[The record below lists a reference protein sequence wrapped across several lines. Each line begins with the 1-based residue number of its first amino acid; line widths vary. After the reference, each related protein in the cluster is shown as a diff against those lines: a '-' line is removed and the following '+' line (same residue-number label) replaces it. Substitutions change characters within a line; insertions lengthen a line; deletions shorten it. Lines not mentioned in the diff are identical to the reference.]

1 MGVRTKEGLT
11 ETLAGTFLLI
21 VRAES
26 SVLLLVR
33 LVCMS
38 SIVFSRPS
46 NESSCSEN
54 VSKQEVTFFSSFKI
68 SLDGSC
74 AGML

>member
-21 VRAES
+21 LRAES

-46 NESSCSEN
+46 NESSRSEN
-54 VSKQEVTFFSSFKI
+54 VSKQEVTFLQLVQDF
-68 SLDGSC
+68 GSC
-74 AGML
+74 AGTL